1 VETEL
6 KADSWYRYLLYRRE
20 AYTRSV
26 IASDE
31 ERKAIEAGQ
40 KFALAA
46 YADVWADDAEL
57 VERVRRFLHENFHWH
72 ERLAKTGSALEVVQ
86 TLQDMVRG
94 GSVVVIPEPATP
106 VAGLA
111 WPPRDPAPAVSSF
124 WGVDNYDAALD
135 VPVMERYRAQR
146 LRFEAERTTWSE
158 ASSIMDGINERFM
171 RAAVLADPIGTLPVF
186 AKAGWVSKY
195 GLPDLSG
202 YGAAISEANDSVGS
216 NMTSLSEASPF
227 EYRPIEPSG
236 DAFDLAKTPNRG
248 TPGTWYTNPGS
259 GQMRLYGT
267 DGRPAVDLDFDHSHN
282 GLRPHAHNWN
292 GSVRDGA
299 NDVVPFS
306 PWSR

>member
-1 VETEL
+1 METEL

-171 RAAVLADPIGTLPVF
+171 HAAVLADPVGTLPVF

-202 YGAAISEANDSVGS
+202 YGAEVTAIGESFADGPATPLGNARPFE
-216 NMTSLSEASPF
+216 LSESSADANVLELAARGVNETHEAKCF
-227 EYRPIEPSG
+227 AEYER
-236 DAFDLAKTPNRG
+236 
-248 TPGTWYTNPGS
+248 
-259 GQMRLYGT
+259 
-267 DGRPAVDLDFDHSHN
+267 DLDMCTALGNPMGGSR
-282 GLRPHAHNWN
+282 GLALCK
-292 GSVRDGA
+292 A
-299 NDVVPFS
+299 NAFA
-306 PWSR
+306 RYQQCRGY